1 MSRQV
6 LAGFIVLNVVVS
18 LLVAGIVITVD
29 RANRSNEPKEGP
41 TQIVILTA
49 TPIPG
54 LAMQPAEYQGTID
67 ALQLTTT
74 ALAAQANIVAVVT
87 ATPNPAAELAIA
99 GVTAV
104 ATIDPAL
111 LPPVPT
117 SLPVGAAGAATVAPE
132 VAVADD
138 GCVRH
143 VVQAGDVIISIAQQ
157 YGVYAGD
164 IMLVNG
170 LTEEDVT
177 RLQIGQELIIPLP
190 GCAALITLTPPPPP
204 TNTPFSLTPLLPT
217 VTLPPT
223 AVNAQVVIA
232 AVTDWGTVT
241 SEAVEIRNVG
251 NVVNLNGWTLS
262 NGRGDTFRFP
272 EFRMQQGSLVRV
284 YSRQGQN
291 TPAALYWGRETPAW
305 RAGDTVTLADSTG
318 QVQATFRVGET
329 VPLFQEATP
338 QAGN

>member
-6 LAGFIVLNVVVS
+6 LAGFIVLNVIVS

-54 LAMQPAEYQGTID
+54 LALQPGEYQATID
-67 ALQLTTT
+67 SLQLTTT
-74 ALAAQANIVAVVT
+74 ALASAANIVAVVT
-87 ATPNPAAELAIA
+87 ATPNPAVGLPIAE
-99 GVTAV
+99 VTAV

-117 SLPVGAAGAATVAPE
+117 NLPPGVATATLE
-132 VAVADD
+132 MAVADD
-138 GCVRH
+138 GCLRH
-143 VVQAGDVIISIAQQ
+143 VVQPGDLIINIAQE
-157 YGVYAGD
+157 YGVFPGD
-164 IMLVNG
+164 ILVANG
-170 LTEEDVT
+170 MTEEDTT
-177 RLQIGQELIIPLP
+177 RLQIGQELIIPVP
-190 GCAALITLTPPPPP
+190 GCAALSTLTPPPPP
-204 TNTPFSLTPLLPT
+204 TNTPFSLTPLVPT

-232 AVTDWGTVT
+232 TVTDWGTVT

-251 NVVNLNGWTLS
+251 NVLNLNGWTLS
-262 NGRGDTFRFP
+262 NGRGDVFRFP

-305 RAGDTVTLADSTG
+305 RDGDTVTLADSTG
-318 QVQATFRVGET
+318 QVQATFRIGQT
-329 VPLFQEATP
+329 TPLFQEATP
-338 QAGN
+338 QPAS

>member
-6 LAGFIVLNVVVS
+6 LAGFIVLNVIVS

-29 RANRSNEPKEGP
+29 RANRSDEPKQGP

-74 ALAAQANIVAVVT
+74 ALAAEANVVAVVT
-87 ATPNPAAELAIA
+87 ATPNPAAGLPVAEI
-99 GVTAV
+99 TAV

-117 SLPVGAAGAATVAPE
+117 NLPPGVATATPE

-138 GCVRH
+138 GCIRH
-143 VVQAGDVIISIAQQ
+143 TVQPGDVIINIAQQ
-157 YGVYAGD
+157 YGVFAGD
-164 IMLVNG
+164 ILIANG
-170 LTEEDVT
+170 MTEDDAR
-177 RLQIGQELIIPLP
+177 RLQVGQELIIPVP
-190 GCAALITLTPPPPP
+190 GCIALATLTPPPPP
-204 TNTPFSLTPLLPT
+204 TNTPFSLTPIVPT

-232 AVTDWGTVT
+232 NVTDWGTVT

-251 NVVNLNGWTLS
+251 NVLNLNGWTLS
-262 NGRGDTFRFP
+262 NGRGDVFRFP

-305 RAGDTVTLADSTG
+305 QAGDTVTLADSTG

-338 QAGN
+338 QPES